1 MKIKDIRTGDHYRAT
16 RGHLEARGRS
26 ELGPEFVHTIV
37 EVETDEGIV
46 GLGAVKEDEESA
58 ESTFSAVG
66 GTTPKVSFLGK
77 RL

>member
-1 MKIKDIRTGDHYRAT
+1 
-16 RGHLEARGRS
+16 
-26 ELGPEFVHTIV
+26 LGPEFIHTIV

-66 GTTPKVSFLGK
+66 ATTREISFLGK